1 MIIVYVT
8 TSSKEEASKIAHYLL
23 ESKLIACANLFP
35 INSVYRWEGEIK
47 EDAEFVL
54 LLKTIDKN
62 YDQIVKEI
70 SKLHS
75 YSVPC
80 ILKMDVKSNEVYEK
94 WVDGELK

>member
-8 TSSKEEASKIAHYLL
+8 TSSKEEAKKIALHLL
-23 ESKLIACANLFP
+23 ENKLIACANIFP
-35 INSVYRWEGEIK
+35 MSSVYRWEGKVK

-54 LLKTIDKN
+54 LLKTVEDK
-62 YDQIVKEI
+62 YDEIVKEV

-80 ILKMDVKSNEVYEK
+80 ILKIDVKSNDVYEQ
-94 WVDGELK
+94 WLNRELK